1 MNPSLRR
8 MATAG
13 LVAGLALAQAAP
25 AAAQA
30 SVAAG
35 SPLAGTLAKVA
46 GNATGATGAIGATS
60 TAPGH
65 VGPGGAASLAQAGL
79 GLFAIV
85 ALILLLAWLAR
96 RAGLVRHG
104 QAGAMKVVGSTMLG
118 PRQRLVM
125 VEVGDTCLVLGVS
138 AGEIRTL
145 HTLPAQAAHKPDQN
159 PGGGMQ
165 PPANPVNPAGTGS
178 FGQKLLRAMQH
189 NLKS

>member
-1 MNPSLRR
+1 MIASLRR

-30 SVAAG
+30 SAAAG
-35 SPLAGTLAKVA
+35 NPAAGTAA
-46 GNATGATGAIGATS
+46 G
-60 TAPGH
+60 TASAAGH

-79 GLFAIV
+79 GLFAVI

-104 QAGAMKVVGSTMLG
+104 QGGAMKVVGSTVLG

-145 HTLPAQAAHKPDQN
+145 HTLPAQAARAPGQDPAPDR
-159 PGGGMQ
+159 GG
-165 PPANPVNPAGTGS
+165 PANPASHGS

>member
-1 MNPSLRR
+1 MNASPGRT
-8 MATAG
+8 ATA
-13 LVAGLALAQAAP
+13 ALAAGVVLAHAAP

-30 SVAAG
+30 SAAAAG
-35 SPLAGTLAKVA
+35 AS
-46 GNATGATGAIGATS
+46 
-60 TAPGH
+60 APGTH
-65 VGPGGAASLAQAGL
+65 SPAGIGTVGSGVGAGSQVGVGTASGLAQAGL
-79 GLFAIV
+79 GLFAVI

-104 QAGAMKVVGSTMLG
+104 QGGQMKVVGSTMLG

-145 HTLPAQAAHKPDQN
+145 HTMPAQAAHQPDSSSGSAAA
-159 PGGGMQ
+159 PG
-165 PPANPVNPAGTGS
+165 PAGS
-178 FGQKLLRAMQH
+178 FGQKLLRAMQD

>member
-1 MNPSLRR
+1 MIASLRR

-13 LVAGLALAQAAP
+13 LVAGLALVQAAP

-30 SVAAG
+30 SAAAG
-35 SPLAGTLAKVA
+35 NPPAAGIAAGT
-46 GNATGATGAIGATS
+46 GAAA
-60 TAPGH
+60 GH
-65 VGPGGAASLAQAGL
+65 VGPSGAASMAQAGL
-79 GLFAIV
+79 GLFAVI

-104 QAGAMKVVGSTMLG
+104 QGGTMKVVGSTALG

-145 HTLPAQAAHKPDQN
+145 HTLPAQAARAPGQSPD
-159 PGGGMQ
+159 PERGG
-165 PPANPVNPAGTGS
+165 PANPAGSGS

>member
-1 MNPSLRR
+1 MISSLRR
-8 MATAG
+8 MAIAG

-30 SVAAG
+30 SAAAG
-35 SPLAGTLAKVA
+35 SPAPGVA
-46 GNATGATGAIGATS
+46 VS
-60 TAPGH
+60 TAATAANTANTAAGH
-65 VGPGGAASLAQAGL
+65 VGPSGAASMAQAGL
-79 GLFAIV
+79 GLFAVI

-104 QAGAMKVVGSTMLG
+104 QGGAMKVVGSTMLG

-145 HTLPAQAAHKPDQN
+145 HTLPAQARQPGQEPD
-159 PGGGMQ
+159 G
-165 PPANPVNPAGTGS
+165 PANPAGNGS

>member
-1 MNPSLRR
+1 MNASPRR
-8 MATAG
+8 TATA
-13 LVAGLALAQAAP
+13 ALAAGVALAHAAP

-30 SVAAG
+30 SAAAG
-35 SPLAGTLAKVA
+35 TPGTPGTPGRPSPAGIGTVGSNVGA
-46 GNATGATGAIGATS
+46 GS
-60 TAPGH
+60 H
-65 VGPGGAASLAQAGL
+65 VGVGTASGLAQAGL
-79 GLFAIV
+79 GLFAVI

-104 QAGAMKVVGSTMLG
+104 QGGQMKVVGSTMLG

-145 HTLPAQAAHKPDQN
+145 HTLPAQAAPKPGSSSGSAAV
-159 PGGGMQ
+159 PG
-165 PPANPVNPAGTGS
+165 PPGS
-178 FGQKLLRAMQH
+178 FGQKLLRAMQD

>member
-1 MNPSLRR
+1 MNASPRR
-8 MATAG
+8 TATA
-13 LVAGLALAQAAP
+13 ALAAGVALAHAAP

-30 SVAAG
+30 SAVAA
-35 SPLAGTLAKVA
+35 SPAGTGTVGSGVGA
-46 GNATGATGAIGATS
+46 GS
-60 TAPGH
+60 H
-65 VGPGGAASLAQAGL
+65 VGVGAASGLAQAGL
-79 GLFAIV
+79 GLFAVI

-104 QAGAMKVVGSTMLG
+104 QGGQMKVIGSTMLG
-118 PRQRLVM
+118 ARQRLVM

-159 PGGGMQ
+159 PGGAASQ
-165 PPANPVNPAGTGS
+165 VPAGS
-178 FGQKLLRAMQH
+178 FGQKLLRAMQD